1 MTPSTQ
7 CSVDEF
13 DLQAYIEARAGLVNR
28 FLEHFLVSRDAGV
41 LAQAIRHL
49 LFPGGKRFRP
59 VLALAAA
66 EAVGGR
72 AEQAL
77 PIAAAV
83 ELIHTYSLIHDD
95 LPCMDDDDERRG
107 QPTVHVAYG
116 EAIAVLAGDALQ
128 ALAFEVLTQQREN
141 VSAEALLATAH
152 DLARAAGDLNLVG
165 GQADDIVFGADDFD
179 AERLESVQR
188 RKTAALIAVAI
199 VGGARLAGADVL
211 TLKRLQHFGEC
222 MGLAF
227 QIADDLLD
235 EESEEACS
243 SVRVLGVVAAR
254 SRCEA
259 LLAQAFD
266 EIAELG
272 ARGAALRALAEFS
285 VRRER

>member
-1 MTPSTQ
+1 MNSATHSG
-7 CSVDEF
+7 VDTF
-13 DLQAYIEARAGLVNR
+13 DLHAYLELRAGHVNR
-28 FLEHFLVSRDAGV
+28 FLEQVLASRTEGV

-72 AEQAL
+72 PESAL

-128 ALAFEVLTQQREN
+128 ALAFEALTQQREN

-165 GQADDIVFGADDFD
+165 GQADDILFGADDFD
-179 AERLESVQR
+179 AARLESVQR

-199 VGGARLAGADVL
+199 VGGARLAGADAL
-211 TLKRLQHFGEC
+211 TLKRLQRFGEC

-235 EESEEACS
+235 ETSEEACS
-243 SVRVLGVVAAR
+243 SVRVLGAAAAR
-254 SRCEA
+254 ARCEA
-259 LLAQAFD
+259 LLAQALD

-272 ARGAALRALAEFS
+272 ARGTALRALAEFA